1 MPSKQNLLVVNNFDQ
16 DTISSLDERYSTY
29 HLWGH
34 SAEEKLK
41 IIQSLQG
48 KCRAAATGSWE
59 CDKCIYTLNS
69 LEIIAAFGV
78 GVDGIDFS
86 TTLKH
91 GIRVTNTP
99 GVLDDAVAELAMA
112 LILSTTKHIIE
123 ADNFVRSNSWI
134 DHSFPPGRNLAGK
147 TLGIIGLGRIGEAI
161 VQRALPFKLKIAYH
175 NRSPKNLP
183 YTYYPT
189 IAELAANS
197 DILLCM
203 LPGGDKTRNCIDK
216 EIFQILGAEGIF
228 VNLGRGTSVD
238 EEALIEALEKG
249 IIGGAGLDVY
259 VNEPE
264 VPKRLREIRNAVL
277 LPHIGSN
284 TLESR
289 CSMGNLVIKNLEA
302 FFSGEAL
309 ITEVI
314 Q

>member
-1 MPSKQNLLVVNNFDQ
+1 MPSKENLLVVNNFDQ
-16 DTISSLDERYSTY
+16 DTINSLDEHYSTY
-29 HLWGH
+29 HLWEY

-48 KCRAAATGSWE
+48 KCRAATTGSWE
-59 CDKCIYTLNS
+59 CDKCIYKLNS

-86 TTLKH
+86 TTLKQ

-112 LILSTTKHIIE
+112 LILTTTKHIIE
-123 ADNFVRSNSWI
+123 ADKFVRSNSWI
-134 DHSFPPGRNLAGK
+134 NHSFPPGRNLAGK

-161 VQRALPFKLKIAYH
+161 VRRALPFKLKIAYH
-175 NRSPKNLP
+175 SRSPRNLP

-203 LPGGDKTRNCIDK
+203 LPGGDETRNCIDK
-216 EIFQILGAEGIF
+216 KIFQILGAQGIF

-238 EEALIEALEKG
+238 EEALIEALEEG
-249 IIGGAGLDVY
+249 IIAGAGLDVY
-259 VNEPE
+259 ANEPE
-264 VPKRLREIRNAVL
+264 VPKRLQETQNTVL

-284 TLESR
+284 TVEARS
-289 CSMGNLVIKNLEA
+289 SMGNLVIKNLEA